1 MGHPRL
7 SGLMASTVDGRD
19 EPTTVRLSEFG
30 CLGDPETTPGPL
42 IRACPG
48 HPRLPGGPHTPL
60 EDVGGKGRCMDN
72 IFIERLWRSLSMRRC
87 TYTPMRALPKRRPG
101 SGTGSAFLQ
110 RGAAAPESW
119 LPHTAADLG
128 SGMPVDMWTIG
139 FADRLR
145 LPASRASSK
154 SGEVLA
160 FAHIPTRTTV
170 NRRIDQ
176 KGLTVE

>member
-7 SGLMASTVDGRD
+7 SGLTASTVDGRD
-19 EPTTVRLSEFG
+19 EPTTVRLCVFG
-30 CLGDPETTPGPL
+30 CLGRPRDNSRPPYPGLSRSSTPS
-42 IRACPG
+42 RWSAY
-48 HPRLPGGPHTPL
+48 PL